1 MPKRNTFKR
10 NALALSIAAVLTGC
24 GGGGSGVSATLSGGR
39 HYTSPILAGT
49 IDPLVGTGNS
59 NALTAIK
66 AKDINADGV
75 DEVVIGG
82 RQSMNFTVATH
93 ENSALAIFGWNNDNT
108 KLTNETATWF
118 QTGDNVIVG
127 TEPSIKFGNFTGH
140 ADGKLDMF
148 VAGGTDSPD
157 VLAPSV
163 IYKNNGNNT
172 FTRIDLAGTNG
183 WQHGSD
189 VGDINGDG
197 IDDMVAV
204 GFSNHPV
211 TILGGTTPT
220 VLTGIGL
227 RDGDSV
233 TVGDFYGAGNGKYI
247 IATNGQATPN
257 FQKFDAVNNR
267 WIDQAITVI
276 DTNPLS
282 FATSRHTIRVQTLS
296 VNNDG
301 LQDFIMISRPGA
313 GPGQDWDS
321 STQISYVEFFKNL
334 GNGQFEKTGL
344 FVKNG
349 AVFYNIEVKDINGD
363 GVSDIYLG
371 ATGDGSTVLLGK
383 ANGADIVYMEAGTD
397 MIEQFERTIGT
408 ADMFEGGIGS
418 VNIVKGPNGKSYLV
432 GTSKTGGNQLE
443 RVYYSEITNTGV
455 VTIEASVASLQ
466 QMWPQLST
474 ADAENILSLTGTN
487 FSDGVMLNLSQAI
500 NPVGQLLIPTRNGG
514 FVPLTGSIS
523 GANFNEAGKMIA
535 TDMFN
540 RDYGINMSGTIINS
554 ESMWATRSLTPNK
567 HTSASLSLAN
577 NVVNFGDIK
586 LSSDSS
592 GRVVG
597 FANGVRLNE
606 HAVVQMG
613 VSKVQQNPWFN
624 MSGAWGK
631 VNSATLSEV
640 SGLYTKNNFTAR
652 GGMIRATTQFDSGLI
667 TKVSPITAIWAD
679 GEYAV
684 NNKFAFGA
692 GLFPK
697 VVAGSITAEIPTSV
711 DFIGRVQYNS
721 VKAKISSPTI
731 GYLRANWND
740 KINKTITYSVSGL
753 VSTTGNYVTQ
763 AELKL
768 NF

>member
-1 MPKRNTFKR
+1 MRNT
-10 NALALSIAAVLTGC
+10 LALTVIASAVLAGC
-24 GGGGSGVSATLSGGR
+24 SGGGSSATLSGGR
-39 HYTSPILAGT
+39 YYTSPTLAGT
-49 IDPLVGTGNS
+49 IDPLVGTGSN
-59 NALTAIK
+59 NALTVVK

-82 RQSMNFTVATH
+82 RQSMNFTPATH
-93 ENSALAIFGWNNDNT
+93 ESSALAIFGWNNNST

-118 QTGDNVIVG
+118 SGNDNIIVG

-140 ADGKLDMF
+140 TDGKLDMF
-148 VAGGTDSPD
+148 VAGGTDNAN

-163 IYKNNGNNT
+163 IYKNNGDNT
-172 FTRIDLAGTNG
+172 FTRIDLAGTTG

-197 IDDMVAV
+197 IDDMIAV
-204 GFSNHPV
+204 GFSNNPI
-211 TILGGTTPT
+211 TILGGANPT
-220 VLTGIGL
+220 VLTSIGL

-257 FQKFDAVNNR
+257 FQKFDSVNNR
-267 WIDQAITVI
+267 WVDQAITVV
-276 DTNPLS
+276 DANPLN
-282 FATSRHTIRVQTLS
+282 FATWRHTIRVQALP

-301 LQDFIMISRPGA
+301 LQDFIMISRPGDGA
-313 GPGQDWDS
+313 NGWDA

-334 GNGQFEKTGL
+334 GGGRFEKTGL
-344 FVKNG
+344 FVKSG

-363 GVSDIYLG
+363 GISDIYLG

-383 ANGADIVYMEAGTD
+383 GNGADIVYTEAGID
-397 MIEQFERTIGT
+397 MIAQFERTIGT
-408 ADMFEGGIGS
+408 TGMFEGGIGS

-432 GTSKTGGNQLE
+432 GTSKTNGGNQLE

-455 VTIEASVASLQ
+455 VTLEASVASLQ
-466 QMWPQLST
+466 QMWPQLSA

-487 FSDGVMLNLSQAI
+487 FADGVMLNLSQAI

-514 FVPLTGSIS
+514 FVPLTGSIA
-523 GANFNEAGKMIA
+523 GVNFKGTGKMVA

-554 ESMWATRSLTPNK
+554 ESMWVTRSLAPTQ
-567 HTSASLSLAN
+567 HTSASLSLAS
-577 NVVNFGDIK
+577 NVVSLGDTK
-586 LSSDSS
+586 LSNDSS

-597 FANGVRLNE
+597 FANGVQINE
-606 HAVVQMG
+606 QLFLQTG
-613 VSKVQQNPWFN
+613 VSQVKQNPWFN

-667 TKVSPITAIWAD
+667 TRVSPITALWAD

-684 NNKFAFGA
+684 NNKFVVGA
-692 GLFPK
+692 GIFPK
-697 VVAGSITAEIPTSV
+697 VVAGSVTAEIPTSV
-711 DFIGRVQYNS
+711 DFTGKVHYNS
-721 VKAKISSPTI
+721 VEAKISNPTV

-740 KINKTITYSVSGL
+740 EIRKNVTYSISGL
-753 VSTTGNYVTQ
+753 VSTTGNYMART
-763 AELKL
+763 ELKL

>member
-1 MPKRNTFKR
+1 MGRFMRNSLVLTVV
-10 NALALSIAAVLTGC
+10 ASAVLAGC
-24 GGGGSGVSATLSGGR
+24 SGGGGNSATLSGGR
-39 HYTSPILAGT
+39 HYTSPVLAGT
-49 IDPLVGTGNS
+49 IDPLVGTGTS

-93 ENSALAIFGWNNDNT
+93 ENSALAIFGWNNDST
-108 KLTNETATWF
+108 KLTNETNTWF
-118 QTGDNVIVG
+118 QTGDNIIVG

-140 ADGKLDMF
+140 TDGKLDMF

-172 FTRIDLAGTNG
+172 FTRINLGGTNG

-197 IDDMVAV
+197 IDDMIAV
-204 GFSNHPV
+204 GFSNNPI
-211 TILGGTTPT
+211 TILGGATPT

-233 TVGDFYGAGNGKYI
+233 TVGEFYGVGNGKYI

-267 WIDQAITVI
+267 WVDQAITVI
-276 DTNPLS
+276 DANPLS
-282 FATSRHTIRVQTLS
+282 FATSRHTIRVQTLP

-313 GPGQDWDS
+313 GANQDWDS
-321 STQISYVEFFKNL
+321 STQTSYVEFFKNL

-383 ANGADIVYMEAGTD
+383 TNGADIVYTEAGTD

-408 ADMFEGGIGS
+408 AGMFEGGIGS

-455 VTIEASVASLQ
+455 VTLEASVASLQ
-466 QMWPQLST
+466 QMWPQLSA

-500 NPVGQLLIPTRNGG
+500 NPIGQLLIPTRNGG
-514 FVPLTGSIS
+514 YVPLTGSIS
-523 GANFNEAGKMIA
+523 GANFNGVGKMIA
-535 TDMFN
+535 TDSFN
-540 RDYGINMSGTIINS
+540 RDYGINMSGTITNP
-554 ESMWATRSLTPNK
+554 ETMWAKSSLTPAE
-567 HTSASLSLAN
+567 HTSASLSLAS
-577 NVVNFGDIK
+577 NVVNLGSTK
-586 LSSDSS
+586 LSNDSS

-597 FANGVRLNE
+597 FANGIKLNDNT
-606 HAVVQMG
+606 VMQ
-613 VSKVQQNPWFN
+613 VSISQVEQNPWFN

-631 VNSATLSEV
+631 VNGATLSEV

-652 GGMIRATTQFDSGLI
+652 GGVIRAVTQFESGLVI
-667 TKVSPITAIWAD
+667 QVTPITALWAD

-684 NNKFAFGA
+684 SNQFTIGA
-692 GLFPK
+692 GIFPK
-697 VVAGSITAEIPTSV
+697 VLTGSVTAEIPTSV
-711 DFIGRVQYNS
+711 DITGALQYNS
-721 VKAKISSPTI
+721 VEAKISKPTV

-740 KINKTITYSVSGL
+740 KISKTVTYSVSGL
-753 VSTTGNYVTQ
+753 IITTGNYKAQ